1 MAQLTYPVTAAR
13 HARLFELIRQRNI
26 AKAVDT
32 TRGTISAA
40 EAQVFRLQA
49 EGSIRARQSDRL
61 AG

>member
-1 MAQLTYPVTAAR
+1 
-13 HARLFELIRQRNI
+13 LFELIRQRNI

-32 TRGTISAA
+32 PIGTISSA

-49 EGSIRARQSDRL
+49 ERSIRARQSDRL